1 MTYYSATRDDLA
13 LAHDPFKAIVAP
25 RPIGWI
31 TALSAKGEVNL
42 SPYSFFNAISAKPNI
57 VIFSSEGKKDAVSFV
72 EETGEFTCSLVSGAL
87 LQAMNATSA
96 PLPRGQSEYAHAGL
110 EMAPSRF
117 VKPPRV
123 AGTPAAL
130 ECKLLS
136 LNQMHDLD
144 GNAIP
149 RWYVLGQVVGTFID
163 DAFIKDG
170 RFDTAGANPVAR
182 CGYADYAEV
191 TSLFSL
197 QRPPGGGGEVQ
208 PAGGV
213 TR

>member
-1 MTYYSATRDDLA
+1 MIYSATKADLGF
-13 LAHDPFKAIVAP
+13 AHDPFKAIVAP

-42 SPYSFFNAISAKPNI
+42 SPYSFFNAISSRPNI
-57 VIFSSEGKKDAVSFV
+57 VMFSSENKKDAVAFV
-72 EETGEFTCSLVSGAL
+72 EETGEFTCSLVTKAL
-87 LQAMNATSA
+87 AQPMNMTSA
-96 PLPRGQSEYAHAGL
+96 PLPRGESEYAHAGL

-136 LNQMHDLD
+136 VQQLHDID
-144 GNAIP
+144 GQAVP
-149 RWYVLGQVVGTFID
+149 RWMVLGQVVGIFID
-163 DAFIKDG
+163 DAFVKDG
-170 RFDTAGANPVAR
+170 RFDTAGANPIAR

-191 TSLFSL
+191 TSLFSIP
-197 QRPPGGGGEVQ
+197 R
-208 PAGGV
+208 PAGG
-213 TR
+213 

>member
-1 MTYYSATRDDLA
+1 MIYSATKDDLGF
-13 LAHDPFKAIVAP
+13 AHDPFKAIVAP

-42 SPYSFFNAISAKPNI
+42 SPYSFFNAISSRPNI
-57 VIFSSEGKKDAVSFV
+57 VMFSSENKKDAVAFI
-72 EETGEFTCSLVSGAL
+72 EETGEFTCSLVTRAL
-87 LQAMNATSA
+87 AQPMNLTSA
-96 PLPRGQSEYAHAGL
+96 PLPRGESEYAHAGL

-136 LNQMHDLD
+136 IQQLHDLD
-144 GNAIP
+144 GNAVP
-149 RWYVLGQVVGTFID
+149 RWMVLGQVVGTFID
-163 DAFIKDG
+163 DAFVKDG
-170 RFDTAGANPVAR
+170 RFDTAGANPIAR

-191 TSLFSL
+191 TSLFSIT
-197 QRPPGGGGEVQ
+197 R
-208 PAGGV
+208 PAGG
-213 TR
+213 

>member
-1 MTYYSATRDDLA
+1 MIYSATQEDLGFS
-13 LAHDPFKAIVAP
+13 HDPFKAIVAP

-42 SPYSFFNAISAKPNI
+42 SPYSFFNAISSRPNI
-57 VIFSSEGKKDAVSFV
+57 VMFSSENKKDAVAFV
-72 EETGEFTCSLVSGAL
+72 EETGEFTCSLVTKAL
-87 LQAMNATSA
+87 AQPMNLTSA
-96 PLPRGQSEYAHAGL
+96 PLPRGESEYAHAGL

-136 LNQMHDLD
+136 IQQLHDID
-144 GNAIP
+144 GQAVP
-149 RWYVLGQVVGTFID
+149 RWMVLGQVVGIFID
-163 DAFIKDG
+163 DAYVKDG
-170 RFDTAGANPVAR
+170 RFDTAGANPIAR

-191 TSLFSL
+191 TSLFSIT
-197 QRPPGGGGEVQ
+197 R
-208 PAGGV
+208 PAGG
-213 TR
+213 

>member
-1 MTYYSATRDDLA
+1 MIYSATRADLGF
-13 LAHDPFKAIVAP
+13 AHDPFKAIVAP

-42 SPYSFFNAISAKPNI
+42 SPYSFFNAISSRPNI
-57 VIFSSEGKKDAVSFV
+57 VMFSSENKKDAVAFI
-72 EETGEFTCSLVSGAL
+72 EETGEFTCSLVTKAL
-87 LQAMNATSA
+87 DQQMNLTSA
-96 PLPRGQSEYAHAGL
+96 PLPRGESEYAHAGL

-136 LNQMHDLD
+136 IQQLHDLD
-144 GNAIP
+144 GNAVP
-149 RWYVLGQVVGTFID
+149 RWMVLGQVVGTFID
-163 DAFIKDG
+163 DAFVKDG
-170 RFDTAGANPVAR
+170 RFDTAGANPIAR

-191 TSLFSL
+191 TSLFSIM
-197 QRPPGGGGEVQ
+197 R
-208 PAGGV
+208 PAGG
-213 TR
+213 

>member
-1 MTYYSATRDDLA
+1 MTYYSATKDDLGF
-13 LAHDPFKAIVAP
+13 AHDPFKAIVAP

-42 SPYSFFNAISAKPNI
+42 SPYSFFNAISSRPNI
-57 VIFSSEGKKDAVSFV
+57 VMFSSENKKDAVAFI
-72 EETGEFTCSLVSGAL
+72 EETGEFTCSLVTKAL
-87 LQAMNATSA
+87 AQPMNLTSA
-96 PLPRGQSEYAHAGL
+96 PLPRGENEYIHAGL

-136 LNQMHDLD
+136 IQQLHDVE
-144 GNAIP
+144 GNAVP
-149 RWYVLGQVVGTFID
+149 RWMVLGQVVGTFVD
-163 DAFIKDG
+163 DAFIKEG
-170 RFDTAGANPVAR
+170 RFDTASANPIAR

-191 TSLFSL
+191 SSLFSIT
-197 QRPPGGGGEVQ
+197 RPTGG
-208 PAGGV
+208 
-213 TR
+213 